1 MAKPAAA
8 PAAAADDSRFEW
20 STQEEPHK
28 TRKQELT
35 KAHPESAALA
45 GTDVRFRVAAA
56 ATVAAQV
63 LMCYLVQAMPWP
75 ALVACAYLI
84 GGTLNHSLTLALHET
99 SHNLAFAD
107 VSTSRWF
114 GILVNLPLGIPAFS
128 SFQRYHRDH
137 HMFQGSWGVD
147 SDVPTVAEGA
157 FFTTA
162 PLKVLWVL
170 LQPLFYAVRPLVV
183 TPKAP
188 TFWEFA
194 NIALQLA
201 FDAAIFYCFGAK
213 ALVYLVAGTLLGM
226 GLHPM
231 AGHFI
236 AEHYTFIRGQE
247 TYSYYG
253 PLNWLSFNVGYHNEH
268 HDMPTT
274 PGAFFGGK
282 ARARLAQPLLFFA
295 PLPATCCRLQ
305 PAAAAR
311 HGARAVREPPAPQL
325 VGAGHLE
332 LHCRPRRGA
341 LLPHHP
347 QGWRGPAELG
357 ASPSGTSP
365 NLCVS
370 LCRCC

>member
-1 MAKPAAA
+1 MAPII
-8 PAAAADDSRFEW
+8 PPMEDSRFEW

-28 TRKQELT
+28 TRKQEITRLY
-35 KAHPESAALA
+35 PEAAALA
-45 GTDVRFRVAAA
+45 GTDARFRAAA
-56 ATVAAQV
+56 FAAVAAQV

-75 ALVACAYLI
+75 ALLACAYLI
-84 GGTLNHSLTLALHET
+84 GGTINHSLTLALHET

-107 VSTSRWF
+107 VSASRWF
-114 GILVNLPLGIPAFS
+114 GILVNLPLGIPAFA

-170 LQPLFYAVRPLVV
+170 MQPLFYAVRPLVV

-188 TFWEFA
+188 CFWEYT

-201 FDAAIFYCFGAK
+201 FDAAIFFAFGGR
-213 ALVYLVAGTLLGM
+213 ALAYLVAGTLLGM

-268 HDMPTT
+268 HDLPTT
-274 PGAFFGGK
+274 PGACG
-282 ARARLAQPLLFFA
+282 AVQRPRPPRSAPPYPTLTPHPPTLAQ
-295 PLPATCCRLQ
+295 
-305 PAAAAR
+305 
-311 HGARAVREPPAPQL
+311 
-325 VGAGHLE
+325 
-332 LHCRPRRGA
+332 
-341 LLPHHP
+341 
-347 QGWRGPAELG
+347 G
-357 ASPSGTSP
+357 AS
-365 NLCVS
+365 
-370 LCRCC
+370 CRCCGPWRQSCTRACLTTAAGCWSFGSTLWTPPWGPFPGSFASPAGRS

>member
-1 MAKPAAA
+1 MAPLNATAAGA
-8 PAAAADDSRFEW
+8 SEANFEW

-56 ATVAAQV
+56 AAVAAQV

-75 ALVACAYLI
+75 ALLACAYLI

-114 GILVNLPLGIPAFS
+114 GILVNLPLGIPAFA

-274 PGAFFGGK
+274 PGASGGS
-282 ARARLAQPLLFFA
+282 ARASPSLFLCLPRSPPRPAPRPPPPPTPPPATRLQAATCRCSAPWRQSCTRASRTTARGCWSSGATLPTPPWGPSRASSARLA
-295 PLPATCCRLQ
+295 
-305 PAAAAR
+305 
-311 HGARAVREPPAPQL
+311 
-325 VGAGHLE
+325 
-332 LHCRPRRGA
+332 
-341 LLPHHP
+341 
-347 QGWRGPAELG
+347 W
-357 ASPSGTSP
+357 TS
-365 NLCVS
+365 
-370 LCRCC
+370 